1 MQPVSPLAP
10 DAPRPGSRVRW
21 TSLHGSARGLAIAG
35 LVQRAGAP
43 VLVVTGDSPAAH
55 RIETELDFYLDGS
68 AGLLRFPDWE
78 TLPYDLFSPH
88 QDIVSER
95 LDTLA
100 RLPELAS
107 GVLVTPVT
115 TAMGRIAPRGFV
127 AGHRFRIERG
137 DSFDIGTFRRR
148 LDGAGYACVSQ
159 VMEHGEYAVRG
170 SLFDLFPMG
179 ADAPIRIDLLDD
191 EIESL
196 RTFDP
201 DSQRS
206 AGRIDRIDLL
216 PAREF
221 PASPEAVSGFRG
233 AWRRRFEGDPSRC
246 PIYREVTQGG
256 WPAGI
261 EYYLPLFFEET
272 ATLMDFLPP
281 GAVVVLT
288 EGVHDA
294 AKAFWADTRE
304 RYESRRHDRERPVL
318 APNEIF
324 MPVEELFSAL
334 APHPRVRLRRA
345 GESARDDTGEG
356 GSKPGG
362 GGGIGEGQ
370 GKPGIGGNTGE
381 AEGKPGGGTVAFAT
395 SAPPAL
401 PIEGRAARPI
411 GFLQDF
417 LAAHPGR
424 CLVVAETPGRREV
437 LLETLGAHGLK
448 PEIVESWSEFTAG
461 GAGLAMTVAGLEDGA
476 CVDEPAVAVITES
489 QLFGARAAQ
498 RRRRRGGRDPESVV
512 RDLSE
517 LRPGAPVVHEE
528 HGVGRY
534 AGLEVLAVGGA
545 QGEFLRIEY
554 AGGDKLYVPV
564 GSLHLVSRYT
574 GIDPE
579 AAPLHRLGSRQWER
593 ARRRA
598 AERVADVAAELLEV
612 QARRASRP
620 GVAFEV
626 ESEFLRSFEAA
637 FPFEETPDQAG
648 AIEQVVADMRRPAP
662 MDRLVCGDV
671 GFGKTEVAMRAAFI
685 AVQSGKQVAVL
696 VPTTLLAQQHRQ
708 TFGDRFSDWPVRVE
722 QLSRFRARDA
732 QAEVVRGLA
741 EGVVDVVIG
750 THKLL
755 DGAIRFKRLG
765 LVVIDEEHRFGV
777 RQKERLKALR
787 AEVDVLTL
795 TATPIPRTLD
805 MALSGLRDLSLIATP
820 PAKRLSI
827 QTFVRQWNPEMLR
840 EAFQREVRRGGQ
852 IFFVHN
858 KVENIERIAAEVR
871 ALVPNAEARVAHG
884 QMSERELEQTML
896 DFYHRRFQVLVCT
909 TIIETGIDIPNANT
923 IVINRADRFGL
934 AQLHQLRGRVGRS
947 HHRAYAY
954 LIVPDRR
961 AMTADAIKRLEAVE
975 SLGDLGAG
983 FNLATHDLEIR
994 GAGEIL
1000 GDEQS
1005 GQIQEVGYAL
1015 YTRLLERAVA
1025 ALRAG
1030 RAPALDRPLDT
1041 GAEIDLREP
1050 ALIPEDYL
1058 PDVHARLIMYKR
1070 IASARSEEALEDLMV
1085 ETIDRFGPVPPAARL
1100 LFDLARLKLRATPLG
1115 VRKIETG
1122 AAGGR
1127 IVFHPEPEVDPGS
1140 VVRLVRSE
1148 PRRFRLDGSEKLR
1161 FTGDFPDAASRVDAV
1176 RKLLDA
1182 LEIRAAA

>member
-1 MQPVSPLAP
+1 MASLA
-10 DAPRPGSRVRW
+10 
-21 TSLHGSARGLAIAG
+21 
-35 LVQRAGAP
+35 QRSGAP
-43 VLVVTGDSPAAH
+43 VLVIAADSRTAH
-55 RIETELDFYLDGS
+55 QLEAEIEFYLDRETPR
-68 AGLLRFPDWE
+68 LRFPDWE

-88 QDIVSER
+88 HDIVSER

-100 RLPELAS
+100 KLPSLAS
-107 GVLVTPVT
+107 GVLVTSVT
-115 TAMGRIAPRGFV
+115 TAMGRIAPRSFV
-127 AGHRFRIERG
+127 DGHRFTIELG
-137 DSFDIGTFRRR
+137 NR
-148 LDGAGYACVSQ
+148 LDIDAFRGRLDRAGYAAVSQ
-159 VMEHGEYAVRG
+159 VMEHGEYVVRG

-179 ADAPIRIDLLDD
+179 ADLPVRIDLLDD
-191 EIESL
+191 EVETIRL
-196 RTFDP
+196 FDP

-206 AGRIDRIDLL
+206 RDKVDRINLL

-221 PASPEAVSGFRG
+221 PTTPDAVSTFRR

-246 PIYREVTQGG
+246 PIYREVSQGG

-261 EYYLPLFFEET
+261 EYFLPLFFDRT

-281 GAVVVLT
+281 DTAIVLA
-288 EGVHDA
+288 EDVYDA
-294 AKAFWADTRE
+294 ARAFWADTRD
-304 RYESRRHDRERPVL
+304 RYQNRRHDRERPVL
-318 APNEIF
+318 GPDEIF
-324 MPVEELFSAL
+324 TPTEDLFSRLTAYP
-334 APHPRVRLRRA
+334 AVHLRR
-345 GESARDDTGEG
+345 
-356 GSKPGG
+356 GSRNERG
-362 GGGIGEGQ
+362 
-370 GKPGIGGNTGE
+370 
-381 AEGKPGGGTVAFAT
+381 ATVRFAT
-395 SAPPAL
+395 QTPPPL
-401 PIEGRAARPI
+401 PIDGRADRPI

-417 LAAHPGR
+417 IASHAGR
-424 CLVVAETPGRREV
+424 CLIVAETPGRREI
-437 LLETLGAHGLK
+437 LLETLGAHDLR
-448 PEIVESWSEFTAG
+448 PTLVESWIDFLAG
-461 GAGLAMTVAGLEDGA
+461 GANLAMTVAELEDGA
-476 CVDEPAVAVITES
+476 WIDVPPVAVITES
-489 QLFGARAAQ
+489 QLFGTRAAQ
-498 RRRRRGGRDPESVV
+498 RRRRRGGGRDPEGVV

-517 LRPGAPVVHEE
+517 LRSGAPVVHES

-534 AGLEVLAVGGA
+534 AGLEVLTIGGTS
-545 QGEFLRIEY
+545 GEFLRIDY
-554 AGGDKLYVPV
+554 ADGDKLYVPV

-579 AAPLHRLGSRQWER
+579 AAPLHKLGSRQWQR

-626 ESEFLRSFEAA
+626 ESEFLHGFEAG
-637 FPFEETPDQAG
+637 FPFEETPDQAD
-648 AIEQVVADMRRPAP
+648 AILQVIADMRRAAP

-671 GFGKTEVAMRAAFI
+671 GFGKTEVAMRAAFV
-685 AVQSGKQVAVL
+685 AVQSGMQVAVL
-696 VPTTLLAQQHRQ
+696 VPTTLLAQQHHQ
-708 TFGDRFSDWPVRVE
+708 TFSDRFADWPVRIE
-722 QLSRFRARDA
+722 QLSRFRTRDA
-732 QAEVVRGLA
+732 QTEVTRDLARGA
-741 EGVVDVVIG
+741 VDIVIG

-755 DGAIRFKRLG
+755 DGGIRYKHLG

-777 RQKERLKALR
+777 RQKERFKALR

-827 QTFVRQWNPEMLR
+827 QTFVRRWDPGMLR
-840 EAFQREVRRGGQ
+840 EALQRELRRGGQ

-858 KVENIERIAAEVR
+858 KVEDIERIADDVR
-871 ALVPNAEARVAHG
+871 ELAADAQVRVAHG
-884 QMSERELEQTML
+884 QMRERDLEQTML

-961 AMTADAIKRLEAVE
+961 AMTADAIKRLEAIE
-975 SLGDLGAG
+975 SLGDLGVG

-1005 GQIQEVGYAL
+1005 GQIQEVGYTL
-1015 YTRLLERAVA
+1015 YSRLLERAVA

-1030 RAPALDRPLDT
+1030 RTPLLDRPLDT
-1041 GAEIDLREP
+1041 GAEIDVREP

-1058 PDVHARLIMYKR
+1058 PDVHTRLIMYKR
-1070 IASARSEEALEDLMV
+1070 VASARSEDALEELMV
-1085 ETIDRFGPVPPAARL
+1085 EMIDRFGRIPTATRL
-1100 LFDLARLKLRATPLG
+1100 LFDLTRLKLQATPLG
-1115 VRKIETG
+1115 VRKIEAG
-1122 AAGGR
+1122 ASGGR

-1140 VVRLVRSE
+1140 VIRLVQSE
-1148 PRRFRLDGSEKLR
+1148 PGRFRLEGAERLR
-1161 FTGDFPDAASRVDAV
+1161 FAGDFPDAASRVEAV
-1176 RKLLDA
+1176 RRLLQSLD
-1182 LEIRAAA
+1182 IRAAA

>member
-1 MQPVSPLAP
+1 MTTPDRERPAEARTTVPSISPLAP
-10 DAPRPGSRVRW
+10 GVPRPGSRVRW
-21 TSLHGSARGLAIAG
+21 ASLHGSARGLAVAS
-35 LVQRAGAP
+35 LARRAGAP
-43 VLVVTGDSPAAH
+43 VVAIAADSRTAH
-55 RIETELDFYLDGS
+55 RLETELEFYLDGA

-88 QDIVSER
+88 QDIISER
-95 LDTLA
+95 LDTAA
-100 RLPELAS
+100 RLPSLAS
-107 GVLVTPVT
+107 GVLVTTVAT
-115 TAMGRIAPRGFV
+115 VMGRIAPRGF
-127 AGHRFRIERG
+127 ADGHRFRIERG
-137 DSFDIGTFRRR
+137 DRLDIDTFRRR
-148 LDGAGYACVSQ
+148 LDRAGYACVSQ
-159 VMEHGEYAVRG
+159 VIEHGEYAVRG
-170 SLFDLFPMG
+170 SLIDLFPMG
-179 ADAPIRIDLLDD
+179 ADAPLRIDLLDD

-196 RTFDP
+196 RAFDP
-201 DSQRS
+201 ESQRS
-206 AGRIDRIDLL
+206 TNRIDRIDLL

-221 PASPEAVSGFRG
+221 PTSPDAVSGFRR

-246 PIYREVTQGG
+246 PVYREVSRGG

-272 ATLMDFLPP
+272 ATLMDYFPP

-288 EGVHDA
+288 EDVYDA
-294 AKAFWADTRE
+294 AKAFWADTRD
-304 RYESRRHDRERPVL
+304 RYENRRLDRERPVL
-318 APNEIF
+318 SPGEIF
-324 MPVEELFSAL
+324 VPVEELFSAL
-334 APHPRVRLRRA
+334 APHPQVRLRRG
-345 GESARDDTGEG
+345 GEHEG
-356 GSKPGG
+356 G
-362 GGGIGEGQ
+362 
-370 GKPGIGGNTGE
+370 
-381 AEGKPGGGTVAFAT
+381 ATVTFAT
-395 SAPPAL
+395 RTPPAL
-401 PIEGRAARPI
+401 PVDGRAPRPI
-411 GFLQDF
+411 GLLQDF
-417 LAAHPGR
+417 LATHAGR
-424 CLVVAETPGRREV
+424 CLIAAETPGRREI

-448 PEIVESWSEFTAG
+448 PELVESWSAFVAG
-461 GAGLAMTVAGLEDGA
+461 GTGLAMTVAALEDGA
-476 CVDEPAVAVITES
+476 CIDAPPVAVITES

-498 RRRRRGGRDPESVV
+498 RRRRRGSGRDPEGRV

-517 LRPGAPVVHEE
+517 LRVGAPVVHEA

-534 AGLEVLAVGGA
+534 AGLEALTVGGVN
-545 QGEFLRIEY
+545 GEFLRIDY
-554 AGGDKLYVPV
+554 ADGDKLYVPV

-574 GIDPE
+574 GVDPE
-579 AAPLHRLGSRQWER
+579 AAPLHKLGSRQWQR

-626 ESEFLRSFEAA
+626 EPESLHGFEAA
-637 FPFEETPDQAG
+637 FPFEETPDQAS
-648 AIEQVVADMRRPAP
+648 AIEQVIADMRKAAP

-671 GFGKTEVAMRAAFI
+671 GFGKTEVAMRAAFV

-696 VPTTLLAQQHRQ
+696 VPTTLLAQQHHQ
-708 TFGDRFSDWPVRVE
+708 TFGDRFADWPVRVE

-732 QAEVVRGLA
+732 RDEVVRGLA
-741 EGVVDVVIG
+741 SGVVDIVIG

-755 DGAIRFKRLG
+755 DGDVRFKRLG

-777 RQKERLKALR
+777 RQKERFKALR

-827 QTFVRQWNPEMLR
+827 QTFVRGWDPGMLR
-840 EAFQREVRRGGQ
+840 EALQRETRRGGQ

-858 KVENIERIAAEVR
+858 KVEDIERIADEVR
-871 ALVPNAEARVAHG
+871 KLAPDAQARVAHG
-884 QMSERELEQTML
+884 QMRERDLEQTML

-923 IVINRADRFGL
+923 IVVNRADRFGL

-961 AMTADAIKRLEAVE
+961 AMTADAVKRLEAVE
-975 SLGDLGAG
+975 SLGDLGMG

-1005 GQIQEVGYAL
+1005 GQIQEIGYSL

-1030 RAPALDRPLDT
+1030 KAPVLDRPLDT
-1041 GAEIDLREP
+1041 GAEVDVREP

-1058 PDVHARLIMYKR
+1058 PDVHTRLIMYKR
-1070 IASARSEEALEDLMV
+1070 VAGARTEEALEDLMV
-1085 ETIDRFGPVPPAARL
+1085 EMIDRFGPVPPAARL
-1100 LFDLARLKLRATPLG
+1100 LFDLTRLKHRATPLG
-1115 VRKIETG
+1115 VRKIEAG
-1122 AAGGR
+1122 PAGGR
-1127 IVFHPEPEVDPGS
+1127 IVFHPEPDVDPGS
-1140 VVRLVRSE
+1140 VIRLVQSE
-1148 PRRFRLDGSEKLR
+1148 PDRFRLDGAERLR
-1161 FTGDFPDAASRVDAV
+1161 FAGDFPDAASRVEAV
-1176 RKLLDA
+1176 RRLLDS
-1182 LEIRAAA
+1182 LDIRAAA

>member
-1 MQPVSPLAP
+1 M
-10 DAPRPGSRVRW
+10 
-21 TSLHGSARGLAIAG
+21 SLHGSARGLAIAS
-35 LVQRAGAP
+35 LAQQADAP
-43 VLVVTGDSPAAH
+43 VFVITADSQTAH
-55 RIETELDFYLDGS
+55 RLEAELGFYLDGGT
-68 AGLLRFPDWE
+68 AILRFPDWE

-95 LDTLA
+95 LDTA
-100 RLPELAS
+100 AKLPSLAS
-107 GVLVTPVT
+107 GVLVTTVA
-115 TAMGRIAPRGFV
+115 TALGRIAPRGFV
-127 AGHRFRIERG
+127 DGHRFRIERG
-137 DSFDIGTFRRR
+137 DRLDIDTFRRR
-148 LDGAGYACVSQ
+148 LDQAGYACVSQ

-179 ADAPIRIDLLDD
+179 AGAPLRIDLLDD

-196 RTFDP
+196 RIFDP

-206 AGRIDRIDLL
+206 TNRVDRVDLL

-221 PASPEAVSGFRG
+221 PTSPDAVSGFRR

-246 PIYREVTQGG
+246 PMYREVSQGG

-272 ATLMDFLPP
+272 ATLMDYLPP
-281 GAVVVLT
+281 GAVIVLT
-288 EGVHDA
+288 DDVYDA
-294 AKAFWADTRE
+294 ANAFWADTRE
-304 RYESRRHDRERPVL
+304 RYENRRHDRERPVL
-318 APNEIF
+318 SPDEIF
-324 MPVEELFSAL
+324 IPVEGLFSAL
-334 APHPRVRLRRA
+334 AAHPGVRLRRG
-345 GESARDDTGEG
+345 GENGRSDAV
-356 GSKPGG
+356 S
-362 GGGIGEGQ
+362 
-370 GKPGIGGNTGE
+370 
-381 AEGKPGGGTVAFAT
+381 FAT
-395 SAPPAL
+395 RAPPAL
-401 PIEGRAARPI
+401 PIDGRAARPI

-417 LAAHPGR
+417 LATHAGR
-424 CLVVAETPGRREV
+424 CLIVAESPGRREV

-448 PEIVESWSEFTAG
+448 PALVESWSEFIAG
-461 GAGLAMTVAGLEDGA
+461 GAGLAMTVKALEDGA
-476 CVDEPAVAVITES
+476 CIDAPSVAVITES

-498 RRRRRGGRDPESVV
+498 RRRRRRRGGRDPEGLV
-512 RDLSE
+512 RDLNE
-517 LRPGAPVVHEE
+517 LRIGAPVVHEA

-534 AGLEVLAVGGA
+534 AGLEVLTIGGA
-545 QGEFLRIEY
+545 NGEFLRIDY
-554 AGGDKLYVPV
+554 ADGDKLYVPV

-574 GIDPE
+574 GVDPE
-579 AAPLHRLGSRQWER
+579 AAPLHKLGSRQWQR

-620 GVAFEV
+620 GVAFEI
-626 ESEFLRSFEAA
+626 EPEYLHGFEAA
-637 FPFEETPDQAG
+637 FPFEETPDQAS
-648 AIEQVVADMRRPAP
+648 AIEQVIADMRQASP

-696 VPTTLLAQQHRQ
+696 VPTTLLAQQHHQ
-708 TFGDRFSDWPVRVE
+708 TFNDRFADWPVRIE

-732 QAEVVRGLA
+732 QADVMRGLA
-741 EGVVDVVIG
+741 GGTVDIVIG

-755 DGAIRFKRLG
+755 DGSIRFKRLG

-777 RQKERLKALR
+777 RQKERFKALR

-827 QTFVRQWNPEMLR
+827 QTFVRRWDSGMLH
-840 EAFQREVRRGGQ
+840 EALQREIRRGGQ

-858 KVENIERIAAEVR
+858 KVEDIERIAGDVR
-871 ALVPNAEARVAHG
+871 ELAPNAQVGIVHG
-884 QMSERELEQTML
+884 QMRERDLEQTML

-961 AMTADAIKRLEAVE
+961 AMTADAIKRLEAIE
-975 SLGDLGAG
+975 SLGDLGVG

-1005 GQIQEVGYAL
+1005 GQIQEVGYSL

-1030 RAPALDRPLDT
+1030 KAPVLDRPLDT
-1041 GAEIDLREP
+1041 GAEIDVREP

-1058 PDVHARLIMYKR
+1058 PDVHTRLIMYKR
-1070 IASARSEEALEDLMV
+1070 IASAQNEEALEELMV
-1085 ETIDRFGPVPPAARL
+1085 ETIDRFGLIPPAARL
-1100 LFDLARLKLRATPLG
+1100 LFDLARLKLQATPLG
-1115 VRKIETG
+1115 VQKIETG
-1122 AAGGR
+1122 ATGGR
-1127 IVFHPEPEVDPGS
+1127 IVFHPEPDVDPGS
-1140 VVRLVRSE
+1140 VIRLVQSE
-1148 PRRFRLDGSEKLR
+1148 PGRFRLDGAERLR
-1161 FTGDFPDAASRVDAV
+1161 FAGDFPDASSRVAAV
-1176 RKLLDA
+1176 RQLLDS
-1182 LEIRAAA
+1182 LDIRAAA

>member
-1 MQPVSPLAP
+1 MTRLCSERSTEGRTTTQPVSPLTP
-10 DAPRPGSRVRW
+10 GLPRQGSLARW
-21 TSLHGSARGLAIAG
+21 TSLHGSARGLAIAS
-35 LVQRAGAP
+35 LAQQADAP
-43 VLVVTGDSPAAH
+43 VLVITADNQTAH
-55 RIETELDFYLDGS
+55 RLEAELGFYLDRGTEI
-68 AGLLRFPDWE
+68 LRFPDWE

-95 LDTLA
+95 LETAA
-100 RLPELAS
+100 RLPSLAS
-107 GVLVTPVT
+107 GVLVTAVT
-115 TAMGRIAPRGFV
+115 TAMGRIAPLGFV
-127 AGHRFRIERG
+127 DGHRFRIELG
-137 DSFDIGTFRRR
+137 DRLDIDTFRRR
-148 LDGAGYACVSQ
+148 LDRAGYACVGQ

-179 ADAPIRIDLLDD
+179 AGAPLRIDLLDD

-196 RTFDP
+196 RIFDP

-206 AGRIDRIDLL
+206 TNRVDRVDLL

-221 PASPEAVSGFRG
+221 PASPDAVSGFRR

-246 PIYREVTQGG
+246 PMYREISQGG

-261 EYYLPLFFEET
+261 EYYLPLFFENT
-272 ATLMDFLPP
+272 ATLMDYLPP
-281 GAVVVLT
+281 GTVIALT
-288 EGVHDA
+288 EDVYDA

-304 RYESRRHDRERPVL
+304 RYENRRHDRERPVL
-318 APNEIF
+318 SPDEIF

-334 APHPRVRLRRA
+334 AAHPGVRLRRG
-345 GESARDDTGEG
+345 GENGRG
-356 GSKPGG
+356 GAVP
-362 GGGIGEGQ
+362 
-370 GKPGIGGNTGE
+370 
-381 AEGKPGGGTVAFAT
+381 FAT
-395 SAPPAL
+395 RAPPAL
-401 PIEGRAARPI
+401 PIDGRATRPI

-417 LAAHPGR
+417 LATHAGR
-424 CLVVAETPGRREV
+424 CLIVAETPGRREV
-437 LLETLGAHGLK
+437 LLETLGAHGLT
-448 PEIVESWSEFTAG
+448 PAPVESWNEFIEG
-461 GAGLAMTVAGLEDGA
+461 GAGLAMTVAALEDGA
-476 CVDEPAVAVITES
+476 YIDAPSIVVITEP

-498 RRRRRGGRDPESVV
+498 RRRRRGGRDPEGLV

-517 LRPGAPVVHEE
+517 LRIGAPVVHEA

-534 AGLEVLAVGGA
+534 AGLEVLAIGGA
-545 QGEFLRIEY
+545 NGEFLRIDY
-554 AGGDKLYVPV
+554 ADGDKLYVPV

-574 GIDPE
+574 GVDPE
-579 AAPLHRLGSRQWER
+579 AAPLHKLGSRQWQR

-612 QARRASRP
+612 QARRACRP

-626 ESEFLRSFEAA
+626 EPEYLHGFEAA
-637 FPFEETPDQAG
+637 FPFEETPDQAS
-648 AIEQVVADMRRPAP
+648 AIEQVIADMRRAAP

-696 VPTTLLAQQHRQ
+696 VPTTLLAQQHHQ
-708 TFGDRFSDWPVRVE
+708 TFNDRFADWPVRIE

-732 QAEVVRGLA
+732 QAEVMRGL
-741 EGVVDVVIG
+741 EGGTVDIVIG

-755 DGAIRFKRLG
+755 DGGIRFKRLG

-777 RQKERLKALR
+777 RQKERFKTLR

-827 QTFVRQWNPEMLR
+827 QTFVRQWDPGTLR
-840 EAFQREVRRGGQ
+840 EALQREVRRGGQ

-858 KVENIERIAAEVR
+858 KVENIERIAGDVR
-871 ALVPNAEARVAHG
+871 ELAPDADVRVAHG
-884 QMSERELEQTML
+884 QMRERDLEQTML

-961 AMTADAIKRLEAVE
+961 AMTADAIKRLEAIE
-975 SLGDLGAG
+975 SLGDLGVG

-1005 GQIQEVGYAL
+1005 GQIQEVGYSL

-1030 RAPALDRPLDT
+1030 KAPALDRPLDT
-1041 GAEIDLREP
+1041 GAEIDVREP

-1058 PDVHARLIMYKR
+1058 PDVHTRLIMYKR
-1070 IASARSEEALEDLMV
+1070 IASAQSEEALEELMV
-1085 ETIDRFGPVPPAARL
+1085 ETIDRFGLLPPAARL
-1100 LFDLARLKLRATPLG
+1100 LFDLTRLKLQATPLG
-1115 VRKIETG
+1115 VRKIEAG
-1122 AAGGR
+1122 ATGGR
-1127 IVFHPEPEVDPGS
+1127 IVFHPEPDVDPGS
-1140 VVRLVRSE
+1140 VIRLVQSE
-1148 PRRFRLDGSEKLR
+1148 PGRFRLDGAERLR
-1161 FTGDFPDAASRVDAV
+1161 FAGDFPDASSRVDAV
-1176 RKLLDA
+1176 RRLLDS
-1182 LEIRAAA
+1182 LDIRAAA

>member
-1 MQPVSPLAP
+1 MQSVSPLAP
-10 DAPRPGSRVRW
+10 GVSRPGSRTRW
-21 TSLHGSARGLAIAG
+21 TSLHGSARGLAVTSLA
-35 LVQRAGAP
+35 QQSDAP
-43 VLVVTGDSPAAH
+43 VLVIAADSRTAH
-55 RIETELDFYLDGS
+55 RLESEIEFYLDRETPR
-68 AGLLRFPDWE
+68 LRFPDWE

-88 QDIVSER
+88 HDIVSER

-100 RLPELAS
+100 KLPSLAS

-115 TAMGRIAPRGFV
+115 TAMGRIAPRSFV
-127 AGHRFRIERG
+127 DGHRFTIEPG
-137 DSFDIGTFRRR
+137 DR
-148 LDGAGYACVSQ
+148 LDIDAFRGRLDQAGYACVSQ
-159 VMEHGEYAVRG
+159 VMEHGEYVVRG

-179 ADAPIRIDLLDD
+179 ADLPVRIDLLDD
-191 EIESL
+191 EVETIRL
-196 RTFDP
+196 FDP

-206 AGRIDRIDLL
+206 RDKVDRINLL

-221 PASPEAVSGFRG
+221 PTSPDAVSTFRR

-246 PIYREVTQGG
+246 PIYREVSQGG

-261 EYYLPLFFEET
+261 EYFLPLFFDRT

-281 GAVVVLT
+281 DTAIVLA
-288 EGVHDA
+288 EDVYDA
-294 AKAFWADTRE
+294 ARAFWADTRD
-304 RYESRRHDRERPVL
+304 RHQNRRHDRERPVL
-318 APNEIF
+318 SPDEIF
-324 MPVEELFSAL
+324 TPVEDLFSRLTAY
-334 APHPRVRLRRA
+334 PGVHLRR
-345 GESARDDTGEG
+345 
-356 GSKPGG
+356 GSENGRG
-362 GGGIGEGQ
+362 AAVG
-370 GKPGIGGNTGE
+370 
-381 AEGKPGGGTVAFAT
+381 FAT
-395 SAPPAL
+395 QTPPSL
-401 PIEGRAARPI
+401 PIDGRADRPI

-417 LAAHPGR
+417 IASHAGR
-424 CLVVAETPGRREV
+424 CLIVAETPGRREI
-437 LLETLGAHGLK
+437 LLETLGAHDLR
-448 PEIVESWSEFTAG
+448 PTLVESWNDFLAG
-461 GAGLAMTVAGLEDGA
+461 STDLAMTVAELEDGA
-476 CVDEPAVAVITES
+476 CVDVPPVAVITES
-489 QLFGARAAQ
+489 QLFGTRAAQ
-498 RRRRRGGRDPESVV
+498 RRRRRGAGRDPEGLV

-517 LRPGAPVVHEE
+517 LRIGAPVVHES

-534 AGLEVLAVGGA
+534 AGLEVLAVGGTS
-545 QGEFLRIEY
+545 GEFLRIDY
-554 AGGDKLYVPV
+554 ADGDKLYVPV

-579 AAPLHRLGSRQWER
+579 AAPLHKLGSRQWQR

-626 ESEFLRSFEAA
+626 ESEFLHGFEAG
-637 FPFEETPDQAG
+637 FPFEETPDQADT
-648 AIEQVVADMRRPAP
+648 ILQVIADMRRAAP

-671 GFGKTEVAMRAAFI
+671 GFGKTEVAMRAAFV
-685 AVQSGKQVAVL
+685 AVQSGMQVAVL
-696 VPTTLLAQQHRQ
+696 VPTTLLAQQHFQ
-708 TFGDRFSDWPVRVE
+708 TFSDRFADWPVRIE
-722 QLSRFRARDA
+722 QLSRFRTRDA
-732 QAEVVRGLA
+732 QTDVARGLA
-741 EGVVDVVIG
+741 HGAVDIVIG

-755 DGAIRFKRLG
+755 DGGIRYKRLG

-777 RQKERLKALR
+777 RQKERFKALR

-827 QTFVRQWNPEMLR
+827 QTFVRRWDPGMLR
-840 EAFQREVRRGGQ
+840 EALQRELRRGGQ

-858 KVENIERIAAEVR
+858 KVEDIERIADNVR
-871 ALVPNAEARVAHG
+871 ELAADAQVRIAHG
-884 QMSERELEQTML
+884 QMRERDLEQTML

-961 AMTADAIKRLEAVE
+961 AMTADAIKRLEAIE
-975 SLGDLGAG
+975 SLGDLGVG

-1005 GQIQEVGYAL
+1005 GQIQEVGYTL
-1015 YTRLLERAVA
+1015 YSRLLERAVA

-1030 RAPALDRPLDT
+1030 KTPLLDRPLDT
-1041 GAEIDLREP
+1041 GAEIDVREP

-1058 PDVHARLIMYKR
+1058 PDVHTRLIMYKR
-1070 IASARSEEALEDLMV
+1070 IASARSDDALEELMV
-1085 ETIDRFGPVPPAARL
+1085 EMIDRFGRVPAATRL
-1100 LFDLARLKLRATPLG
+1100 LFDLTRLKLQATPLG
-1115 VRKIETG
+1115 VRKIEAG
-1122 AAGGR
+1122 ASGGR
-1127 IVFHPEPEVDPGS
+1127 IVFHPEPDVDPGS
-1140 VVRLVRSE
+1140 VIRLVQSE
-1148 PRRFRLDGSEKLR
+1148 PGRFRLEGAERLR
-1161 FTGDFPDAASRVDAV
+1161 FAGDFPDAASRVEAV
-1176 RKLLDA
+1176 RRLLASLD
-1182 LEIRAAA
+1182 IRAAA

>member
-1 MQPVSPLAP
+1 M
-10 DAPRPGSRVRW
+10 
-21 TSLHGSARGLAIAG
+21 
-35 LVQRAGAP
+35 LVITA
-43 VLVVTGDSPAAH
+43 DSPTAH
-55 RIETELDFYLDGS
+55 RLETELEFYLDRETPI
-68 AGLLRFPDWE
+68 LRFPDWE

-95 LDTLA
+95 LETTAHLPALA
-100 RLPELAS
+100 A
-107 GVLVTPVT
+107 GVLVSVVT

-127 AGHRFRIERG
+127 DGHRFQIEPGDRI
-137 DSFDIGTFRRR
+137 DIDTLRQR
-148 LDGAGYACVSQ
+148 LDRAGYACVGQ

-179 ADAPIRIDLLDD
+179 AGAPLRIDLLDD
-191 EIESL
+191 EVESL
-196 RTFDP
+196 RAFDP
-201 DSQRS
+201 DTQRS
-206 AGRIDRIDLL
+206 TRRIDRVDLL

-221 PASPEAVSGFRG
+221 PTSADAVSAFRR

-246 PIYREVTQGG
+246 LIYREVSQGG

-261 EYYLPLFFEET
+261 EYYLPLFFEQT
-272 ATLMDFLPP
+272 ATLIDYLPP
-281 GAVVVLT
+281 DTVIVLA
-288 EGVHDA
+288 EGVYDA
-294 AKAFWADTRE
+294 AKAFWADTRD
-304 RYESRRHDRERPVL
+304 RYRNRCHDRERPVL
-318 APNEIF
+318 SPGEIF
-324 MPVEELFSAL
+324 LPVEDLFSRL
-334 APHPRVRLRRA
+334 AAYPGVRLR
-345 GESARDDTGEG
+345 
-356 GSKPGG
+356 PGG
-362 GGGIGEGQ
+362 ENKHG
-370 GKPGIGGNTGE
+370 
-381 AEGKPGGGTVAFAT
+381 ATVEFAART
-395 SAPPAL
+395 PPAL
-401 PIEGRAARPI
+401 PIDGRSERPI

-417 LAAHPGR
+417 LAAHAGR
-424 CLVVAETPGRREV
+424 CLIVAETPGRREI
-437 LLETLGAHGLK
+437 LLETLGAHDLK
-448 PEIVESWSEFTAG
+448 PMLVESWSDFIAG
-461 GAGLAMTVAGLEDGA
+461 DVRLAMTVAELEDGA
-476 CVDEPAVAVITES
+476 CIDVPSVAVITES

-498 RRRRRGGRDPESVV
+498 RRRRRGRKGDPEGLV
-512 RDLSE
+512 RDLDE
-517 LRPGAPVVHEE
+517 LRIGAPVVHEA

-534 AGLEVLAVGGA
+534 AGLEVLTIGSTS
-545 QGEFLRIEY
+545 GEFLRIDY
-554 AGGDKLYVPV
+554 ADGDKLYVPV
-564 GSLHLVSRYT
+564 GSLELVSRYT

-579 AAPLHRLGSRQWER
+579 AAPLHKLGSRQWQR

-626 ESEFLRSFEAA
+626 ESEYLRGFEAA

-648 AIEQVVADMRRPAP
+648 TIQQVVADMRRATP

-685 AVQSGKQVAVL
+685 AVQSGRQVAVL
-696 VPTTLLAQQHRQ
+696 VPTTLLAQQHEQ
-708 TFGDRFSDWPVRVE
+708 TFGDRFADWPVRIE

-732 QAEVVRGLA
+732 QNEVVRGLA
-741 EGVVDVVIG
+741 DGTVDIVIG

-755 DGAIRFKRLG
+755 DGGIRFKRLG

-777 RQKERLKALR
+777 RQKERFKALR

-805 MALSGLRDLSLIATP
+805 MALSGLRELSLIATP

-827 QTFVRQWNPEMLR
+827 QTFVRQWDSGMLR
-840 EAFQREVRRGGQ
+840 EALQRELRRGGQ
-852 IFFVHN
+852 VFFVHN
-858 KVENIERIAAEVR
+858 KVEDIERVADDVR
-871 ALVPNAEARVAHG
+871 KLTPDTQVRVAHG
-884 QMSERELEQTML
+884 QMRERDLEHTML

-961 AMTADAIKRLEAVE
+961 AMTADAIKRLEAIE
-975 SLGDLGAG
+975 SLGDLGVG

-1005 GQIQEVGYAL
+1005 GQIQEIGYSL
-1015 YTRLLERAVA
+1015 YTRLLERAAA

-1030 RAPALDRPLDT
+1030 RAPVLDRPLDT
-1041 GAEIDLREP
+1041 GTEIDVREP

-1058 PDVHARLIMYKR
+1058 PDVHTRLIMYKR
-1070 IASARSEEALEDLMV
+1070 IASARSEEALEELVV
-1085 ETIDRFGPVPPAARL
+1085 EMIDRFGRIPPATRL
-1100 LFDLARLKLRATPLG
+1100 LFDLTRLKLQATPLG
-1115 VRKIETG
+1115 VRKIEAG
-1122 AAGGR
+1122 ATGGR
-1127 IVFHPEPEVDPGS
+1127 IVFHPEPDIDPDSVIRLVQSDPG
-1140 VVRLVRSE
+1140 
-1148 PRRFRLDGSEKLR
+1148 RFRLDGAERLR
-1161 FTGDFPDAASRVDAV
+1161 FAGDLPDAASRVEAV
-1176 RKLLDA
+1176 RRLLGSLD
-1182 LEIRAAA
+1182 IRAAA